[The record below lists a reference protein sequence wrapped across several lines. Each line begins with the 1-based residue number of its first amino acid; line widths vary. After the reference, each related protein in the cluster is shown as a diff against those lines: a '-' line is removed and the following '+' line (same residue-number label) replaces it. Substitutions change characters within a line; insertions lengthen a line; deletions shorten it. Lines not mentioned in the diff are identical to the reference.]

1 MDKTQSSPNSLGDL
15 KRFINRNILAVQP
28 YAPISPP
35 SVLEQESGVP
45 QEQIIKLDG
54 NENPYAPSQRVKEV
68 IANFPDY
75 NIYPDPDHRILRQR
89 IAEYTGLSADHIVP
103 GSGADELIDLIF
115 RLFIETG
122 DEVITMPPTFGMYE
136 FDAQIAG
143 GTTIEVSRKDDF
155 SLDIEKILSAI
166 TPKTKVIICASPNN
180 PTGDL
185 IPQND
190 LIKILETKVPTII
203 DEAYYEFAGSSVSK
217 LILAHENLI
226 VLRSFSKWA
235 GLAGLR
241 VGYGLMSP
249 PLASMLFVI
258 KQPYNVNAAGQ
269 RGAEE
274 SLQDKD
280 FLLESVQKIVAERE
294 RLAPLLKA
302 TNFLEPY
309 PSTANFI
316 LCKVTNGDA
325 QEISNALRKRG
336 VFIRYFDNPRLRNHI
351 RISIG
356 TPEQSNTL
364 LKVLEEVGPS

>member
-1 MDKTQSSPNSLGDL
+1 M
-15 KRFINRNILAVQP
+15 
-28 YAPISPP
+28 
-35 SVLEQESGVP
+35 
-45 QEQIIKLDG
+45 
-54 NENPYAPSQRVKEV
+54 
-68 IANFPDY
+68 
-75 NIYPDPDHRILRQR
+75 
-89 IAEYTGLSADHIVP
+89 
-103 GSGADELIDLIF
+103 
-115 RLFIETG
+115 
-122 DEVITMPPTFGMYE
+122 
-136 FDAQIAG
+136 
-143 GTTIEVSRKDDF
+143 
-155 SLDIEKILSAI
+155 
-166 TPKTKVIICASPNN
+166 C
-180 PTGDL
+180 
-185 IPQND
+185 
-190 LIKILETKVPTII
+190 
-203 DEAYYEFAGSSVSK
+203 
-217 LILAHENLI
+217 
-226 VLRSFSKWA
+226 
-235 GLAGLR
+235 
-241 VGYGLMSP
+241 P